1 MPILQIAI
9 IIKLLTLIIFT
20 NPLVKSNHLICITPF
35 FLFQIMSAILT
46 AMTILLYHNNSFCET
61 YKTRIIK
68 GFLIKTIRIKKPC
81 RKKTGH
87 HIRCPALFRGIW
99 VPGTLFR
106 VPVTFDPKVTGT
118 QGYFYLNGFSAGY
131 SCDAGWL

>member
-9 IIKLLTLIIFT
+9 KIKLLTLIIFT

-46 AMTILLYHNNSFCET
+46 TMTILLYHNNSFCET

-81 RKKTGH
+81 RKKNGH
-87 HIRCPALFRGIW
+87 HIRCPALFRFYECLS
-99 VPGTLFR
+99 LFLL
-106 VPVTFDPKVTGT
+106 GCLSLLT
-118 QGYFYLNGFSAGY
+118 QK
-131 SCDAGWL
+131 